1 MTPAS
6 YRIARRSFLR
16 GAAAAPLL
24 LPLLRNIEARAQGNA
39 APLRFLVIRRPV
51 GTNLDLWRPALNA
64 TSDSF
69 TLPSLSAPFAP
80 VQSRMVMIDGVNV
93 VCASRSGGY
102 AGTNTNEG
110 QTVALMTGQPT
121 LGVIGQQ
128 DHVAGGRSIDQIFL
142 DQSPLLGGMSSPT
155 RTRVGS
161 LQLAG
166 DVRSDRDEVAPRVL
180 SYRDPLPNVTDI
192 SRARQPMMP
201 ITQPAATYQLLFGGV
216 GAGGSAGPRP
226 SVLDFAQRDLA
237 RMRKIVPASETA
249 KLDTFADSLRQLG
262 GALAAAAAC
271 TPPAPP
277 PMFAETGMGATAAL
291 APAGG
296 SQLKGVDYFDANDP
310 NNHPHQTLGRLQ
322 LSLIRAAFLCDFAR
336 VATFSWASAS
346 SWVYFPV
353 NMGGVQ
359 LSMPTFGPAL
369 PHHPPSHTTDASV
382 RAWLDQIEL
391 FYSQQT
397 SEFLQELAATPDVDG
412 NSMLDNTV
420 VAYVSDVTRSYDHEG
435 RNLPFLLFGGKN
447 TGLRGGRFL
456 KVTDGPLMTLPSGS
470 STQQATGNRPTNDVW
485 LALAAIFRV
494 DLPSLGAPTQFTG
507 PLPGLLG

>member
-1 MTPAS
+1 
-6 YRIARRSFLR
+6 
-16 GAAAAPLL
+16 
-24 LPLLRNIEARAQGNA
+24 
-39 APLRFLVIRRPV
+39 
-51 GTNLDLWRPALNA
+51 
-64 TSDSF
+64 
-69 TLPSLSAPFAP
+69 
-80 VQSRMVMIDGVNV
+80 
-93 VCASRSGGY
+93 
-102 AGTNTNEG
+102 
-110 QTVALMTGQPT
+110 
-121 LGVIGQQ
+121 
-128 DHVAGGRSIDQIFL
+128 
-142 DQSPLLGGMSSPT
+142 
-155 RTRVGS
+155 

-166 DVRSDRDEVAPRVL
+166 DVRSDRDEIAPRVL

-237 RMRKIVPASETA
+237 RMRKIVPASETG
-249 KLDTFADSLRQLG
+249 KLDTFADSLRQLRG
-262 GALAAAAAC
+262 TLAAAAAC

-277 PMFAETGMGATAAL
+277 PMFAETGMGATALL
-291 APAGG
+291 APEGG

-346 SWVYFPV
+346 SWVFFPV

-359 LSMPTFGPAL
+359 LSVPTFGPAL

-420 VAYVSDVTRSYDHEG
+420 VAYVSDVTRSYDHDG

-456 KVTDGPLMTLPSGS
+456 KVTDGPLMTLPSPAGS
-470 STQQATGNRPTNDVW
+470 QPTTGNRPTNDVW

-494 DLPSLGAPTQFTG
+494 DLPGLGDPTQFTG
-507 PLPGLLG
+507 PLPGLIG